1 MSLKRKPTLIKFGGE
16 DEKQKFLNWALEKS
30 QPSKGINKAKDAMH
44 SAQRNIELNS
54 KRSEL
59 TGEVEIEVSRSSRP
73 GHSSN
78 PAVIKASLS
87 RRRSRRTHAKRK
99 RDGAYA
105 ITSNNRRG

>member
-1 MSLKRKPTLIKFGGE
+1 
-16 DEKQKFLNWALEKS
+16 
-30 QPSKGINKAKDAMH
+30 
-44 SAQRNIELNS
+44 
-54 KRSEL
+54 L